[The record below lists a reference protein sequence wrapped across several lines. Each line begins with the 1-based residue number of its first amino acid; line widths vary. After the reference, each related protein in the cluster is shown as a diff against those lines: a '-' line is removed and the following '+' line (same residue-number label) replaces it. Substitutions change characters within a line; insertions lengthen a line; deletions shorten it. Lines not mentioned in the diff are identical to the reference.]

1 VKDPDMMKTIGL
13 ALMLAGLPLAAVEAR
28 AGPTRTA
35 ATSAAELLASVRRAV
50 GYERLP
56 AALEVRERS
65 ESGGER
71 TLLLGTRHGE
81 VRNGDAF
88 GFDGAYRWRFDDRR
102 GMAVPDSLRNHEK
115 NAWPLWARSYAWLDP
130 RAGFEVSVAAGE
142 SDASTIAL
150 RLKRSGGLVAATLYV
165 DRATHL
171 PQRLVIP
178 YEKGPFTALYS
189 DYRDVAGVR
198 VPYRVET
205 RYRDAAV
212 FRTLAVA
219 ALKRPGHRFDA
230 PPLPRDH
237 RFDNGLPAR
246 LEVRR
251 GPDFGPGVPGHAFV
265 RPLVDGRETGWF
277 LVDSG
282 ADGMMIDER
291 IADSLGMEV
300 IGRARMMGA
309 DGRPRE
315 GTIRRGRTLQVGR
328 LIISSPT
335 YLAVDLSGSNAPPGE
350 KRAGVIGYDVFARAV
365 IEFGEGGNR
374 IAVCDPARYRAP
386 ARWAP
391 MGFLDQTAAV
401 ETKLEG
407 GRRGLFQVDT
417 GFAGS
422 VDFFKDYIERTGL
435 LDGRATE
442 ERMSQGASGGFAMRV
457 GRIGWIDLGGRRFRN
472 EDAGFRTNVVREGA
486 AGVVGRGLMR
496 KFTTVFDYPHRR
508 LAFLPAAASPPGES
522 RCR

>member
-1 VKDPDMMKTIGL
+1 MKDPDMMKSIGL
-13 ALMLAGLPLAAVEAR
+13 AMMLAGLPLAAAEAR
-28 AGPTRTA
+28 ARPATA
-35 ATSAAELLASVRRAV
+35 GATSEAELLASVRRAI
-50 GYERLP
+50 GYARLP
-56 AALEVRERS
+56 AALEVRERG
-65 ESGGER
+65 EGGGER

-81 VRNGDAF
+81 VRSGDAF

-102 GMAVPDSLRNHEK
+102 GMAIPDPLRNHEK

-130 RAGFEVSVAAGE
+130 RAGFEVSLAAGE
-142 SDASTIAL
+142 GDASTIAL
-150 RLKRSGGLVAATLYV
+150 RLKRAGGLVAATLYV
-165 DRATHL
+165 DRATRL

-189 DYRDVAGVR
+189 DYRDVGGVR

-205 RYRDAAV
+205 RYRDV
-212 FRTLAVA
+212 TVHRTLAVA
-219 ALKRPGHRFDA
+219 ALKQSGHRFDP
-230 PPLPRDH
+230 PPLTRDH

-265 RPLVDGRETGWF
+265 RPLVDGRESGWF

-282 ADGMMIDER
+282 ADGMMIDET
-291 IADSLGMEV
+291 IADALGMEV
-300 IGRARMMGA
+300 IGRSRMMGA
-309 DGRPRE
+309 DGKPRE

-328 LIISSPT
+328 LIISNPI

-374 IAVCDPARYRAP
+374 IAVCDPARYRGP
-386 ARWAP
+386 ERWET

-401 ETKLEG
+401 ETRLEG

-422 VDFFKDYIERTGL
+422 VDFFKDYVEANGL
-435 LDGRATE
+435 LDGHPTV

-457 GRIGWIDLGGRRFRN
+457 GRIGWIDLGGRRFRD
-472 EDAGFRTNVVREGA
+472 EDAGFRMNVVREGA
-486 AGVVGRGLMR
+486 AGVVGRGLMQS
-496 KFTTVFDYPHRR
+496 FTTVFDYPHRR
-508 LAFLPAAASPPGES
+508 LTFLPAAPGQPVEA